1 MKEDK
6 NPEWL
11 KKFQELEE
19 RISTSSFLAFSYIQA
34 MLSLL
39 NEKGIADGEE
49 FQVHLE
55 KARKEL
61 AEMMKDAE
69 FFRMMGGMEG
79 KAPGSPNSFQDEP
92 PEAEK

>member
-1 MKEDK
+1 MKDK
-6 NPEWL
+6 EPDWL
-11 KKFQELEE
+11 KKFKELEE

-39 NEKGIADGEE
+39 NEKGIADSEE

-61 AEMMKDAE
+61 AAMMKDAE
-69 FFRMMGGMEG
+69 FFRLMGGMDG
-79 KAPGSPNSFQDEP
+79 KEPGKPNSFQDEP